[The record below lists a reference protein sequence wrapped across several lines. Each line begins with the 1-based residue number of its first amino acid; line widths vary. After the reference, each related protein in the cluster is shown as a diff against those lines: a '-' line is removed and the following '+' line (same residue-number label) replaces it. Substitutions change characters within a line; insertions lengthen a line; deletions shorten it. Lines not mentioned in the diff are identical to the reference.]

1 MEMFVQKTRSWVA
14 SLELNKRYS
23 KTLRIKSTGKFKE
36 ETRKSLKLDI
46 DIFWFCQKSTEESAI
61 LRHSSPFKHYANEPR
76 YILFKTSKVNNFEVK
91 SVLESNFE
99 RFRKSAIRENFNLKR
114 DPQMKKTY
122 LNQQCNFI
130 HQHNEVGE

>member
-1 MEMFVQKTRSWVA
+1 METFVKKTRSWIA

-36 ETRKSLKLDI
+36 ETRKNFKLDS
-46 DIFWFCQKSTEESAI
+46 DIFWFCQRNTEESAI
-61 LRHSSPFKHYANEPR
+61 LGQFSLFKHYANEPR
-76 YILFKTSKVNNFEVK
+76 YISIKTSKVNIFEVK

-122 LNQQCNFI
+122 LNQRCNFI
-130 HQHNEVGE
+130 HQHNEVRE